1 MLILKA
7 AKAHIRAENE
17 RLILE
22 AGERIFAQHGFRGS
36 TMQMIAD
43 QAGLPK
49 ANLHYYFDSK
59 EKLYRCVV
67 EKIFEIWLQ
76 AASSFENSDEP
87 KEALK
92 LYIYEKMQISRRH
105 PYGSKVWANEV
116 MQEGEKRLEQV
127 EKFEKS
133 LQRQSAEQELL
144 KYHPDFV
151 EIRQDQK
158 FHDWVSEQPSAI
170 QDSVYKNNTD
180 VRWAARTIDLYKI
193 DTGKR
198 KTSNKS
204 AAEAVGRTSS
214 SAPKTTEKAIFS
226 ESVVQAMSDAE
237 YEANEEAITA
247 AIQAGNFSYDIS
259 GAAR

>member
-22 AGERIFAQHGFRGS
+22 AGERIFAQHGFRGA

-116 MQEGEKRLEQV
+116 MQGAPILQDFLETQLRSWTDGRIESIQAWIAAGKIRSV
-127 EKFEKS
+127 EPRWVMYMIWATTQHYADFGHQIETLNADAPLSEAQWEAASETVFEVIWNG
-133 LQRQSAEQELL
+133 L
-144 KYHPDFV
+144 
-151 EIRQDQK
+151 
-158 FHDWVSEQPSAI
+158 
-170 QDSVYKNNTD
+170 
-180 VRWAARTIDLYKI
+180 
-193 DTGKR
+193 
-198 KTSNKS
+198 
-204 AAEAVGRTSS
+204 
-214 SAPKTTEKAIFS
+214 APKQS
-226 ESVVQAMSDAE
+226 L
-237 YEANEEAITA
+237 
-247 AIQAGNFSYDIS
+247 
-259 GAAR
+259 

>member
-1 MLILKA
+1 VLILKA

-67 EKIFEIWLQ
+67 EKIFEIWMQ

-116 MQEGEKRLEQV
+116 MQG
-127 EKFEKS
+127 
-133 LQRQSAEQELL
+133 A
-144 KYHPDFV
+144 P
-151 EIRQDQK
+151 I
-158 FHDWVSEQPSAI
+158 I
-170 QDSVYKNNTD
+170 QDFLETQLRSWTD
-180 VRWAARTIDLYKI
+180 
-193 DTGKR
+193 
-198 KTSNKS
+198 
-204 AAEAVGRTSS
+204 GR
-214 SAPKTTEKAIFS
+214 I
-226 ESVVQAMSDAE
+226 ES
-237 YEANEEAITA
+237 
-247 AIQAGNFSYDIS
+247 IQAWI
-259 GAAR
+259 AAGKIRPVEPRWVMYMIWATTQHYADFGHQIETLNADAPLSEAQWEAASETVFEVIWNGLEPKQSL

>member
-22 AGERIFAQHGFRGS
+22 AGERIFAQHGFRGA

-116 MQEGEKRLEQV
+116 MQG
-127 EKFEKS
+127 
-133 LQRQSAEQELL
+133 A
-144 KYHPDFV
+144 P
-151 EIRQDQK
+151 I
-158 FHDWVSEQPSAI
+158 I
-170 QDSVYKNNTD
+170 QDFLETQLRSWTD
-180 VRWAARTIDLYKI
+180 GRIESIQAWIAAGKIRPVEPRWVMYMIWATTQHYADFGHQIETLNADAPLSEAQWEAASETVFEVIWNGL
-193 DTGKR
+193 
-198 KTSNKS
+198 
-204 AAEAVGRTSS
+204 
-214 SAPKTTEKAIFS
+214 APKQS
-226 ESVVQAMSDAE
+226 L
-237 YEANEEAITA
+237 
-247 AIQAGNFSYDIS
+247 
-259 GAAR
+259 

>member
-22 AGERIFAQHGFRGS
+22 AGEGIFAQHGFRGA

-116 MQEGEKRLEQV
+116 MQG
-127 EKFEKS
+127 
-133 LQRQSAEQELL
+133 A
-144 KYHPDFV
+144 P
-151 EIRQDQK
+151 I
-158 FHDWVSEQPSAI
+158 I
-170 QDSVYKNNTD
+170 QDFLETQLRSWTDGRIESIQAWIAAGKIRSVEP
-180 VRWAARTIDLYKI
+180 RWVMYMIWATTQHYADFGHQIETLNADAPLSEAQWEAASETVFEVIWNGL
-193 DTGKR
+193 
-198 KTSNKS
+198 
-204 AAEAVGRTSS
+204 
-214 SAPKTTEKAIFS
+214 APKQS
-226 ESVVQAMSDAE
+226 L
-237 YEANEEAITA
+237 
-247 AIQAGNFSYDIS
+247 
-259 GAAR
+259 

>member
-1 MLILKA
+1 VLILKA

-116 MQEGEKRLEQV
+116 MQG
-127 EKFEKS
+127 
-133 LQRQSAEQELL
+133 A
-144 KYHPDFV
+144 P
-151 EIRQDQK
+151 I
-158 FHDWVSEQPSAI
+158 I
-170 QDSVYKNNTD
+170 QDFLETQMRSWTD
-180 VRWAARTIDLYKI
+180 
-193 DTGKR
+193 
-198 KTSNKS
+198 
-204 AAEAVGRTSS
+204 GR
-214 SAPKTTEKAIFS
+214 I
-226 ESVVQAMSDAE
+226 ES
-237 YEANEEAITA
+237 
-247 AIQAGNFSYDIS
+247 IQAWI
-259 GAAR
+259 AAGKIRPVEPRWVMYMIWATTQHYADFGHQIETLNADAPLSEAQWEAASETVFEVIWNGLEPKQSL

>member
-87 KEALK
+87 KESLK

-105 PYGSKVWANEV
+105 PYGSGA
-116 MQEGEKRLEQV
+116 
-127 EKFEKS
+127 
-133 LQRQSAEQELL
+133 
-144 KYHPDFV
+144 P
-151 EIRQDQK
+151 I
-158 FHDWVSEQPSAI
+158 I
-170 QDSVYKNNTD
+170 QDFLETQLRSWT
-180 VRWAARTIDLYKI
+180 
-193 DTGKR
+193 
-198 KTSNKS
+198 
-204 AAEAVGRTSS
+204 EGR
-214 SAPKTTEKAIFS
+214 I
-226 ESVVQAMSDAE
+226 ES
-237 YEANEEAITA
+237 
-247 AIQAGNFSYDIS
+247 IQAWI
-259 GAAR
+259 AAGKIRPVEPRWVMYMIWATTQHYADFGHQIETLNADAPLSEAQWEAASETVFEVIWNGLEPKQSL

>member
-59 EKLYRCVV
+59 EKLYRRVV

-116 MQEGEKRLEQV
+116 MQG
-127 EKFEKS
+127 
-133 LQRQSAEQELL
+133 A
-144 KYHPDFV
+144 P
-151 EIRQDQK
+151 I
-158 FHDWVSEQPSAI
+158 I
-170 QDSVYKNNTD
+170 QDFLETQLRSWTD
-180 VRWAARTIDLYKI
+180 GRIESIQAWIAAGKIRPVEPRWVMYMIWATTQHYADFGHQIETLNADAPLSEAQWEAASETVFEVIWNGL
-193 DTGKR
+193 
-198 KTSNKS
+198 
-204 AAEAVGRTSS
+204 
-214 SAPKTTEKAIFS
+214 APKQS
-226 ESVVQAMSDAE
+226 L
-237 YEANEEAITA
+237 
-247 AIQAGNFSYDIS
+247 
-259 GAAR
+259 

>member
-22 AGERIFAQHGFRGS
+22 AGERIFAQHGFRGA

-59 EKLYRCVV
+59 EKLYRCLV

-92 LYIYEKMQISRRH
+92 LYTYEKMPISRPH

-116 MQEGEKRLEQV
+116 MQG
-127 EKFEKS
+127 
-133 LQRQSAEQELL
+133 A
-144 KYHPDFV
+144 P
-151 EIRQDQK
+151 I
-158 FHDWVSEQPSAI
+158 I
-170 QDSVYKNNTD
+170 QDFLETQLRSWTDGCIESIQAWIAAGKIRSVEP
-180 VRWAARTIDLYKI
+180 RWVMYMIWATTQHYADFGHQIETLNADAPLSEAQWEAASETVFEVIWNGL
-193 DTGKR
+193 
-198 KTSNKS
+198 
-204 AAEAVGRTSS
+204 
-214 SAPKTTEKAIFS
+214 APKQS
-226 ESVVQAMSDAE
+226 L
-237 YEANEEAITA
+237 
-247 AIQAGNFSYDIS
+247 
-259 GAAR
+259 

>member
-116 MQEGEKRLEQV
+116 MQG
-127 EKFEKS
+127 
-133 LQRQSAEQELL
+133 A
-144 KYHPDFV
+144 P
-151 EIRQDQK
+151 I
-158 FHDWVSEQPSAI
+158 I
-170 QDSVYKNNTD
+170 QDFLETQLRSWTD
-180 VRWAARTIDLYKI
+180 
-193 DTGKR
+193 
-198 KTSNKS
+198 
-204 AAEAVGRTSS
+204 GR
-214 SAPKTTEKAIFS
+214 I
-226 ESVVQAMSDAE
+226 ES
-237 YEANEEAITA
+237 
-247 AIQAGNFSYDIS
+247 IQAWI
-259 GAAR
+259 AAGKIRPVEPRWVMYMIWATTQHDADFGQQIETLNADAPLSEAQWEAASETVFEVIWNGLEPKQSL

>member
-116 MQEGEKRLEQV
+116 MQG
-127 EKFEKS
+127 
-133 LQRQSAEQELL
+133 A
-144 KYHPDFV
+144 P
-151 EIRQDQK
+151 I
-158 FHDWVSEQPSAI
+158 I
-170 QDSVYKNNTD
+170 QDFLETQLRSWTD
-180 VRWAARTIDLYKI
+180 
-193 DTGKR
+193 
-198 KTSNKS
+198 
-204 AAEAVGRTSS
+204 GR
-214 SAPKTTEKAIFS
+214 I
-226 ESVVQAMSDAE
+226 ES
-237 YEANEEAITA
+237 
-247 AIQAGNFSYDIS
+247 IQAWI
-259 GAAR
+259 AAGKIRPVEPRWVMYMIWATTQHYADFGHQIETLNADAPLSEAQWEAASETVFEVIWNGLEPKQS

>member
-1 MLILKA
+1 MKA

-22 AGERIFAQHGFRGS
+22 AGERIFAQHGFRGA

-59 EKLYRCVV
+59 EKLYRRVV

-116 MQEGEKRLEQV
+116 MQG
-127 EKFEKS
+127 
-133 LQRQSAEQELL
+133 A
-144 KYHPDFV
+144 P
-151 EIRQDQK
+151 I
-158 FHDWVSEQPSAI
+158 I
-170 QDSVYKNNTD
+170 QDFLETQLRSWTD
-180 VRWAARTIDLYKI
+180 GRIESIQAWIAAGKIRPVEPRWVMYMIWATTQHYADFGHQIETLNADAPLSEAQWQAASETVFEVIWNGL
-193 DTGKR
+193 
-198 KTSNKS
+198 
-204 AAEAVGRTSS
+204 
-214 SAPKTTEKAIFS
+214 APKQS
-226 ESVVQAMSDAE
+226 L
-237 YEANEEAITA
+237 
-247 AIQAGNFSYDIS
+247 
-259 GAAR
+259 

>member
-1 MLILKA
+1 VLILKA

-59 EKLYRCVV
+59 EKLYRRVV

-116 MQEGEKRLEQV
+116 MQG
-127 EKFEKS
+127 
-133 LQRQSAEQELL
+133 A
-144 KYHPDFV
+144 P
-151 EIRQDQK
+151 I
-158 FHDWVSEQPSAI
+158 I
-170 QDSVYKNNTD
+170 QDFLETQLRSWTDGRIESIQAWIAAGKIRSVEP
-180 VRWAARTIDLYKI
+180 RWVMYMIWATTQHYADFGHQIETLNADAPLSEAQWEAASETVFEVIWNGL
-193 DTGKR
+193 
-198 KTSNKS
+198 
-204 AAEAVGRTSS
+204 
-214 SAPKTTEKAIFS
+214 APKQS
-226 ESVVQAMSDAE
+226 L
-237 YEANEEAITA
+237 
-247 AIQAGNFSYDIS
+247 
-259 GAAR
+259 

>member
-22 AGERIFAQHGFRGS
+22 AGERIFAQHGFRGA

-116 MQEGEKRLEQV
+116 MQG
-127 EKFEKS
+127 
-133 LQRQSAEQELL
+133 A
-144 KYHPDFV
+144 P
-151 EIRQDQK
+151 I
-158 FHDWVSEQPSAI
+158 I
-170 QDSVYKNNTD
+170 QDFLETQLRSWTDGRIESIQEWIAAGKIRSVEP
-180 VRWAARTIDLYKI
+180 RWVMYMIWATTQHYADFGHQIETLNADAPLSEAQWEAASETVFEVIWNGL
-193 DTGKR
+193 
-198 KTSNKS
+198 
-204 AAEAVGRTSS
+204 
-214 SAPKTTEKAIFS
+214 APKQS
-226 ESVVQAMSDAE
+226 L
-237 YEANEEAITA
+237 
-247 AIQAGNFSYDIS
+247 
-259 GAAR
+259 

>member
-1 MLILKA
+1 VLILKA

-116 MQEGEKRLEQV
+116 MQG
-127 EKFEKS
+127 
-133 LQRQSAEQELL
+133 A
-144 KYHPDFV
+144 P
-151 EIRQDQK
+151 I
-158 FHDWVSEQPSAI
+158 I
-170 QDSVYKNNTD
+170 QDFLETQWRSWTD
-180 VRWAARTIDLYKI
+180 
-193 DTGKR
+193 
-198 KTSNKS
+198 
-204 AAEAVGRTSS
+204 GR
-214 SAPKTTEKAIFS
+214 I
-226 ESVVQAMSDAE
+226 ES
-237 YEANEEAITA
+237 
-247 AIQAGNFSYDIS
+247 IQAWI
-259 GAAR
+259 AAGKIRPVEPRWVMYMIWATTQHYADFGHQIETLNADAPLSEAQWEAASETVFEVIWNGLEPKQSL

>member
-22 AGERIFAQHGFRGS
+22 AGERIFAQHGFRGA

-116 MQEGEKRLEQV
+116 MQG
-127 EKFEKS
+127 
-133 LQRQSAEQELL
+133 A
-144 KYHPDFV
+144 P
-151 EIRQDQK
+151 I
-158 FHDWVSEQPSAI
+158 I
-170 QDSVYKNNTD
+170 QDFLETQLRSWTD
-180 VRWAARTIDLYKI
+180 GRIESIQAWIAAGKIRPVVPRWVMYMIWATTQHYADFGHQIETLNADAPLSEAQWEAASETVFEVIWNGL
-193 DTGKR
+193 
-198 KTSNKS
+198 
-204 AAEAVGRTSS
+204 
-214 SAPKTTEKAIFS
+214 APKQS
-226 ESVVQAMSDAE
+226 L
-237 YEANEEAITA
+237 
-247 AIQAGNFSYDIS
+247 
-259 GAAR
+259 

>member
-22 AGERIFAQHGFRGS
+22 AGERIFAQHGFRGA

-116 MQEGEKRLEQV
+116 MQG
-127 EKFEKS
+127 
-133 LQRQSAEQELL
+133 A
-144 KYHPDFV
+144 P
-151 EIRQDQK
+151 I
-158 FHDWVSEQPSAI
+158 I
-170 QDSVYKNNTD
+170 QDFLETQLRSWTD
-180 VRWAARTIDLYKI
+180 GRIESIQTWIAAGKIRPVEPRWVMYMIWATTQHYADFGHQIETLNADAPLSEAQWQAASETVFEVIWNGL
-193 DTGKR
+193 
-198 KTSNKS
+198 
-204 AAEAVGRTSS
+204 
-214 SAPKTTEKAIFS
+214 APKQS
-226 ESVVQAMSDAE
+226 L
-237 YEANEEAITA
+237 
-247 AIQAGNFSYDIS
+247 
-259 GAAR
+259 

>member
-17 RLILE
+17 RLIRE
-22 AGERIFAQHGFRGS
+22 AGERIFAQHGFRGA

-116 MQEGEKRLEQV
+116 MQG
-127 EKFEKS
+127 
-133 LQRQSAEQELL
+133 A
-144 KYHPDFV
+144 P
-151 EIRQDQK
+151 I
-158 FHDWVSEQPSAI
+158 I
-170 QDSVYKNNTD
+170 QDFLETQLRSWTDGRIESIQAWIAAGKIRSVEP
-180 VRWAARTIDLYKI
+180 RWVMYMIWATTQHYADFGHQIETLNADAPLSEAQWEAASETVFEVIWNGL
-193 DTGKR
+193 
-198 KTSNKS
+198 
-204 AAEAVGRTSS
+204 
-214 SAPKTTEKAIFS
+214 APKQS
-226 ESVVQAMSDAE
+226 L
-237 YEANEEAITA
+237 
-247 AIQAGNFSYDIS
+247 
-259 GAAR
+259 

>member
-22 AGERIFAQHGFRGS
+22 AGERIFAQHGFRGA

-67 EKIFEIWLQ
+67 EKIFVIWLQ

-116 MQEGEKRLEQV
+116 MQG
-127 EKFEKS
+127 
-133 LQRQSAEQELL
+133 A
-144 KYHPDFV
+144 P
-151 EIRQDQK
+151 I
-158 FHDWVSEQPSAI
+158 I
-170 QDSVYKNNTD
+170 QDFLETQLRSWTDGRIESIQAWIAAGKIRSVEP
-180 VRWAARTIDLYKI
+180 RWVMYMIWATTQHYADFGHQIETLNADAPLSEAQWEAASETVFEVIWNGL
-193 DTGKR
+193 
-198 KTSNKS
+198 
-204 AAEAVGRTSS
+204 
-214 SAPKTTEKAIFS
+214 APKQS
-226 ESVVQAMSDAE
+226 L
-237 YEANEEAITA
+237 
-247 AIQAGNFSYDIS
+247 
-259 GAAR
+259 

>member
-22 AGERIFAQHGFRGS
+22 AGERIFAQHGFRGA

-105 PYGSKVWANEV
+105 PYGSKVWAKEV
-116 MQEGEKRLEQV
+116 MQG
-127 EKFEKS
+127 
-133 LQRQSAEQELL
+133 A
-144 KYHPDFV
+144 P
-151 EIRQDQK
+151 I
-158 FHDWVSEQPSAI
+158 I
-170 QDSVYKNNTD
+170 QDFLETQLRSWTDGRIESIQAWIAAGKIRSVEP
-180 VRWAARTIDLYKI
+180 RWVMYMIWATTQHYADFGHQIETLNADAPLSEAQWEAASETVFEVIWNGL
-193 DTGKR
+193 
-198 KTSNKS
+198 
-204 AAEAVGRTSS
+204 
-214 SAPKTTEKAIFS
+214 APKQS
-226 ESVVQAMSDAE
+226 L
-237 YEANEEAITA
+237 
-247 AIQAGNFSYDIS
+247 
-259 GAAR
+259 

>member
-22 AGERIFAQHGFRGS
+22 AGERIFAQHGFRGA

-116 MQEGEKRLEQV
+116 MQG
-127 EKFEKS
+127 
-133 LQRQSAEQELL
+133 A
-144 KYHPDFV
+144 P
-151 EIRQDQK
+151 I
-158 FHDWVSEQPSAI
+158 I
-170 QDSVYKNNTD
+170 QDFLETQLRSWTDGRIESIQAWIAAGKIRSVEP
-180 VRWAARTIDLYKI
+180 RWVMYMIWATTQHYADFGHQIETLNADAPLSEAQWEAASETVFEVIWN
-193 DTGKR
+193 G
-198 KTSNKS
+198 
-204 AAEAVGRTSS
+204 V
-214 SAPKTTEKAIFS
+214 APKQS
-226 ESVVQAMSDAE
+226 L
-237 YEANEEAITA
+237 
-247 AIQAGNFSYDIS
+247 
-259 GAAR
+259 

>member
-116 MQEGEKRLEQV
+116 MQG
-127 EKFEKS
+127 
-133 LQRQSAEQELL
+133 A
-144 KYHPDFV
+144 P
-151 EIRQDQK
+151 I
-158 FHDWVSEQPSAI
+158 I
-170 QDSVYKNNTD
+170 QDFLETQLRSWTD
-180 VRWAARTIDLYKI
+180 
-193 DTGKR
+193 
-198 KTSNKS
+198 
-204 AAEAVGRTSS
+204 GR
-214 SAPKTTEKAIFS
+214 I
-226 ESVVQAMSDAE
+226 ES
-237 YEANEEAITA
+237 
-247 AIQAGNFSYDIS
+247 IQAWI
-259 GAAR
+259 AAGKIRSVEPRWVMYMIWATTQHYADFGHQIETLNADAPLSEAQWEAASETVFEVIWNGLEPKQSL

>member
-22 AGERIFAQHGFRGS
+22 AGERIFAQHGFRGA

-76 AASSFENSDEP
+76 AASSFENSNEP

-116 MQEGEKRLEQV
+116 MQG
-127 EKFEKS
+127 
-133 LQRQSAEQELL
+133 A
-144 KYHPDFV
+144 P
-151 EIRQDQK
+151 I
-158 FHDWVSEQPSAI
+158 I
-170 QDSVYKNNTD
+170 QDFLETQLRSWTDGRIESIQAWIAAGKIRSVD
-180 VRWAARTIDLYKI
+180 PRWVMYMIWATTQHYADFGHQIETLNADAPLSEAQWEAASETVFEVIWNGL
-193 DTGKR
+193 
-198 KTSNKS
+198 
-204 AAEAVGRTSS
+204 
-214 SAPKTTEKAIFS
+214 APKQS
-226 ESVVQAMSDAE
+226 L
-237 YEANEEAITA
+237 
-247 AIQAGNFSYDIS
+247 
-259 GAAR
+259 

>member
-49 ANLHYYFDSK
+49 SNLHYYFDSK

-116 MQEGEKRLEQV
+116 MQG
-127 EKFEKS
+127 
-133 LQRQSAEQELL
+133 A
-144 KYHPDFV
+144 P
-151 EIRQDQK
+151 I
-158 FHDWVSEQPSAI
+158 I
-170 QDSVYKNNTD
+170 QDFLETQLRSWTD
-180 VRWAARTIDLYKI
+180 
-193 DTGKR
+193 
-198 KTSNKS
+198 
-204 AAEAVGRTSS
+204 GR
-214 SAPKTTEKAIFS
+214 I
-226 ESVVQAMSDAE
+226 ES
-237 YEANEEAITA
+237 
-247 AIQAGNFSYDIS
+247 IQAWI
-259 GAAR
+259 AAGKIRPVEPRWVMYMIWATTQHYADFGHQIETLNADAPLSEAQWEAASETVFEVIWNGLEPKQSL

>member
-116 MQEGEKRLEQV
+116 MQG
-127 EKFEKS
+127 
-133 LQRQSAEQELL
+133 A
-144 KYHPDFV
+144 P
-151 EIRQDQK
+151 I
-158 FHDWVSEQPSAI
+158 I
-170 QDSVYKNNTD
+170 QDFLETQLRSWTD
-180 VRWAARTIDLYKI
+180 GRIESIQAWIAAGKIRPVEPRWVMYMIWATTQHYADFGHQIETLNADAPLSEAQWDAASETVFEVIWNGL
-193 DTGKR
+193 
-198 KTSNKS
+198 
-204 AAEAVGRTSS
+204 
-214 SAPKTTEKAIFS
+214 APKQS
-226 ESVVQAMSDAE
+226 L
-237 YEANEEAITA
+237 
-247 AIQAGNFSYDIS
+247 
-259 GAAR
+259 

>member
-22 AGERIFAQHGFRGS
+22 AGERIFAQHGFRGA

-116 MQEGEKRLEQV
+116 MQGAPIIQDFLETQLRSWTDGRIESIQAWIAAGKIRSV
-127 EKFEKS
+127 EPRWVMYMIWATTQHYADFGHQIETLNADAPLSEAQWQAASETVFEVIWNG
-133 LQRQSAEQELL
+133 LAPRQSL
-144 KYHPDFV
+144 
-151 EIRQDQK
+151 
-158 FHDWVSEQPSAI
+158 
-170 QDSVYKNNTD
+170 
-180 VRWAARTIDLYKI
+180 
-193 DTGKR
+193 
-198 KTSNKS
+198 
-204 AAEAVGRTSS
+204 
-214 SAPKTTEKAIFS
+214 
-226 ESVVQAMSDAE
+226 
-237 YEANEEAITA
+237 
-247 AIQAGNFSYDIS
+247 
-259 GAAR
+259 

>member
-22 AGERIFAQHGFRGS
+22 AGERIFAQHGFRGA

-49 ANLHYYFDSK
+49 ANLHYSFDSK

-67 EKIFEIWLQ
+67 QKIFEIWLQ

-116 MQEGEKRLEQV
+116 MQG
-127 EKFEKS
+127 
-133 LQRQSAEQELL
+133 A
-144 KYHPDFV
+144 P
-151 EIRQDQK
+151 I
-158 FHDWVSEQPSAI
+158 I
-170 QDSVYKNNTD
+170 QDFLETQLRSWTDGRIESIQAWIAAGKIRSVEP
-180 VRWAARTIDLYKI
+180 RWVMYMIWATTQHYADFGHQIETLNADAPLSEAQWEAASETVFEVIWNGL
-193 DTGKR
+193 
-198 KTSNKS
+198 
-204 AAEAVGRTSS
+204 
-214 SAPKTTEKAIFS
+214 APKQS
-226 ESVVQAMSDAE
+226 L
-237 YEANEEAITA
+237 
-247 AIQAGNFSYDIS
+247 
-259 GAAR
+259 

>member
-22 AGERIFAQHGFRGS
+22 AGERIFAQHGFRGA

-67 EKIFEIWLQ
+67 EKIFDIWLQ

-116 MQEGEKRLEQV
+116 MQG
-127 EKFEKS
+127 
-133 LQRQSAEQELL
+133 A
-144 KYHPDFV
+144 P
-151 EIRQDQK
+151 I
-158 FHDWVSEQPSAI
+158 I
-170 QDSVYKNNTD
+170 QDFLETQLRSWTDGRIESIQAWIAAGKIRSVEP
-180 VRWAARTIDLYKI
+180 RWVMYMIWATTQHYADFGHQIETLNADAPLSEAQWEAASETVFEVIWNGL
-193 DTGKR
+193 
-198 KTSNKS
+198 
-204 AAEAVGRTSS
+204 
-214 SAPKTTEKAIFS
+214 APKQS
-226 ESVVQAMSDAE
+226 L
-237 YEANEEAITA
+237 
-247 AIQAGNFSYDIS
+247 
-259 GAAR
+259 

>member
-116 MQEGEKRLEQV
+116 MQG
-127 EKFEKS
+127 
-133 LQRQSAEQELL
+133 A
-144 KYHPDFV
+144 P
-151 EIRQDQK
+151 I
-158 FHDWVSEQPSAI
+158 I
-170 QDSVYKNNTD
+170 QDFLETQLRSWTD
-180 VRWAARTIDLYKI
+180 
-193 DTGKR
+193 
-198 KTSNKS
+198 
-204 AAEAVGRTSS
+204 GR
-214 SAPKTTEKAIFS
+214 I
-226 ESVVQAMSDAE
+226 ES
-237 YEANEEAITA
+237 
-247 AIQAGNFSYDIS
+247 IQAWI
-259 GAAR
+259 AAGKIRPVEPRWVMYMIWATTQHYADFGHQIETLNADAPLNEAQWEAASETVFEVIWNGLEPKQSL

>member
-59 EKLYRCVV
+59 EKLYRRVV

-116 MQEGEKRLEQV
+116 MQG
-127 EKFEKS
+127 
-133 LQRQSAEQELL
+133 A
-144 KYHPDFV
+144 P
-151 EIRQDQK
+151 I
-158 FHDWVSEQPSAI
+158 I
-170 QDSVYKNNTD
+170 QDFLETQLRSWTD
-180 VRWAARTIDLYKI
+180 
-193 DTGKR
+193 
-198 KTSNKS
+198 
-204 AAEAVGRTSS
+204 GR
-214 SAPKTTEKAIFS
+214 I
-226 ESVVQAMSDAE
+226 ES
-237 YEANEEAITA
+237 
-247 AIQAGNFSYDIS
+247 IQAWI
-259 GAAR
+259 AAGKIRSVEPRWVMYMIWATTQHYADFGHQIETLNADAPLSEAQWEAASETVFEVLWNGLEPKQSL

>member
-1 MLILKA
+1 MKA

-22 AGERIFAQHGFRGS
+22 AGERIFAQHGFRGA

-67 EKIFEIWLQ
+67 EKIFDIWLQ

-105 PYGSKVWANEV
+105 PYGSKVWASEV
-116 MQEGEKRLEQV
+116 MQG
-127 EKFEKS
+127 
-133 LQRQSAEQELL
+133 A
-144 KYHPDFV
+144 P
-151 EIRQDQK
+151 I
-158 FHDWVSEQPSAI
+158 I
-170 QDSVYKNNTD
+170 QDFLETQLRSWTD
-180 VRWAARTIDLYKI
+180 GRIESIQAWIAAGKIRPVEPRWVMYMIWATTQHYADFGHQIETLNADAPLSEAQWQAASETVFEVIWNGL
-193 DTGKR
+193 
-198 KTSNKS
+198 
-204 AAEAVGRTSS
+204 
-214 SAPKTTEKAIFS
+214 APKQS
-226 ESVVQAMSDAE
+226 L
-237 YEANEEAITA
+237 
-247 AIQAGNFSYDIS
+247 
-259 GAAR
+259 

>member
-22 AGERIFAQHGFRGS
+22 AGERIFAQHGFRGA

-116 MQEGEKRLEQV
+116 MQG
-127 EKFEKS
+127 
-133 LQRQSAEQELL
+133 A
-144 KYHPDFV
+144 P
-151 EIRQDQK
+151 I
-158 FHDWVSEQPSAI
+158 I
-170 QDSVYKNNTD
+170 QDFLETQLRTWTD
-180 VRWAARTIDLYKI
+180 GRIESIQAWIAAGKIRPVEPRWVMYMIWATTQHYADFGHQIETLNADAPLSEAQWEAASETVFEVIWNGL
-193 DTGKR
+193 
-198 KTSNKS
+198 
-204 AAEAVGRTSS
+204 
-214 SAPKTTEKAIFS
+214 APKQS
-226 ESVVQAMSDAE
+226 L
-237 YEANEEAITA
+237 
-247 AIQAGNFSYDIS
+247 
-259 GAAR
+259 

>member
-22 AGERIFAQHGFRGS
+22 AGERIFAQHGFRGA

-59 EKLYRCVV
+59 EKLYRCVF

-116 MQEGEKRLEQV
+116 MQG
-127 EKFEKS
+127 
-133 LQRQSAEQELL
+133 A
-144 KYHPDFV
+144 P
-151 EIRQDQK
+151 I
-158 FHDWVSEQPSAI
+158 I
-170 QDSVYKNNTD
+170 QDFLETQLRSWTDGRIESIQAWIAAGKIRSVEP
-180 VRWAARTIDLYKI
+180 RWVMYMIWATTQHYADFGHQIETLNADAPLSEAQWEAASETVFEVIWNGL
-193 DTGKR
+193 
-198 KTSNKS
+198 
-204 AAEAVGRTSS
+204 
-214 SAPKTTEKAIFS
+214 APKQS
-226 ESVVQAMSDAE
+226 L
-237 YEANEEAITA
+237 
-247 AIQAGNFSYDIS
+247 
-259 GAAR
+259 

>member
-22 AGERIFAQHGFRGS
+22 AGERIFAQHGFRGA

-105 PYGSKVWANEV
+105 PYGSKVWANGV
-116 MQEGEKRLEQV
+116 MQG
-127 EKFEKS
+127 
-133 LQRQSAEQELL
+133 A
-144 KYHPDFV
+144 P
-151 EIRQDQK
+151 I
-158 FHDWVSEQPSAI
+158 I
-170 QDSVYKNNTD
+170 QDFLETQLRSWTD
-180 VRWAARTIDLYKI
+180 
-193 DTGKR
+193 
-198 KTSNKS
+198 
-204 AAEAVGRTSS
+204 GR
-214 SAPKTTEKAIFS
+214 I
-226 ESVVQAMSDAE
+226 ES
-237 YEANEEAITA
+237 
-247 AIQAGNFSYDIS
+247 IQAWI
-259 GAAR
+259 AAGKIRPVEPRWVMYMIWATTQHYADFGHQIETLNADAPLSEAQWEAASETVFEVIWNGLEPKQSL

>member
-116 MQEGEKRLEQV
+116 MQG
-127 EKFEKS
+127 
-133 LQRQSAEQELL
+133 A
-144 KYHPDFV
+144 P
-151 EIRQDQK
+151 I
-158 FHDWVSEQPSAI
+158 I
-170 QDSVYKNNTD
+170 QDFLETQLRSWTDGRIESIQAWIAAGKIRSVEP
-180 VRWAARTIDLYKI
+180 RWVMYMIWATTQHYADFGHQIETLNADAPLSEAQWEAASETVFEVIWNGL
-193 DTGKR
+193 
-198 KTSNKS
+198 
-204 AAEAVGRTSS
+204 
-214 SAPKTTEKAIFS
+214 APKQS
-226 ESVVQAMSDAE
+226 L
-237 YEANEEAITA
+237 
-247 AIQAGNFSYDIS
+247 
-259 GAAR
+259 

>member
-116 MQEGEKRLEQV
+116 MQG
-127 EKFEKS
+127 
-133 LQRQSAEQELL
+133 A
-144 KYHPDFV
+144 P
-151 EIRQDQK
+151 I
-158 FHDWVSEQPSAI
+158 I
-170 QDSVYKNNTD
+170 QDFLETQLRSWTD
-180 VRWAARTIDLYKI
+180 GRIESIQAWIAAGKIRPVEPRWVMYMIWATTQHYADFGHQIETLNADAPLSEAQWEAASETVFEVIWNGL
-193 DTGKR
+193 
-198 KTSNKS
+198 
-204 AAEAVGRTSS
+204 
-214 SAPKTTEKAIFS
+214 APKQS
-226 ESVVQAMSDAE
+226 L
-237 YEANEEAITA
+237 
-247 AIQAGNFSYDIS
+247 
-259 GAAR
+259 

>member
-22 AGERIFAQHGFRGS
+22 AGERIFAQHGFRGA

-116 MQEGEKRLEQV
+116 MQG
-127 EKFEKS
+127 
-133 LQRQSAEQELL
+133 A
-144 KYHPDFV
+144 P
-151 EIRQDQK
+151 I
-158 FHDWVSEQPSAI
+158 I
-170 QDSVYKNNTD
+170 QDFLETQLRSWTDGRIESIQAWIAAGKIRSVEP
-180 VRWAARTIDLYKI
+180 RWVMYMIWATTQHYADFGHQIETLNADAPLSEAQWQAASETVFEVIWNGL
-193 DTGKR
+193 
-198 KTSNKS
+198 
-204 AAEAVGRTSS
+204 
-214 SAPKTTEKAIFS
+214 APKQS
-226 ESVVQAMSDAE
+226 L
-237 YEANEEAITA
+237 
-247 AIQAGNFSYDIS
+247 
-259 GAAR
+259 

>member
-22 AGERIFAQHGFRGS
+22 AGERIFAQHGFRGA

-116 MQEGEKRLEQV
+116 MQG
-127 EKFEKS
+127 
-133 LQRQSAEQELL
+133 A
-144 KYHPDFV
+144 P
-151 EIRQDQK
+151 I
-158 FHDWVSEQPSAI
+158 I
-170 QDSVYKNNTD
+170 QDFLETQLRSWTD
-180 VRWAARTIDLYKI
+180 GRIESIQAWIASGKIRPIEPRWVMYMIWATTQHYADFGHQIETLNADAPLSEAQWEAASETVFEVIWNGL
-193 DTGKR
+193 
-198 KTSNKS
+198 
-204 AAEAVGRTSS
+204 
-214 SAPKTTEKAIFS
+214 APKQS
-226 ESVVQAMSDAE
+226 L
-237 YEANEEAITA
+237 
-247 AIQAGNFSYDIS
+247 
-259 GAAR
+259 

>member
-22 AGERIFAQHGFRGS
+22 AGERIFAQHGFRGA

-43 QAGLPK
+43 QADLPK

-116 MQEGEKRLEQV
+116 MQG
-127 EKFEKS
+127 
-133 LQRQSAEQELL
+133 A
-144 KYHPDFV
+144 P
-151 EIRQDQK
+151 I
-158 FHDWVSEQPSAI
+158 I
-170 QDSVYKNNTD
+170 QDFLETQLRSWTDGRIESIQAWIAAGKIRSVEP
-180 VRWAARTIDLYKI
+180 RWVMYMIWATTQHYADFGHQIETLNADAPLSEAQWEAASETVFEVIWNGL
-193 DTGKR
+193 
-198 KTSNKS
+198 
-204 AAEAVGRTSS
+204 
-214 SAPKTTEKAIFS
+214 APK
-226 ESVVQAMSDAE
+226 Q
-237 YEANEEAITA
+237 NL
-247 AIQAGNFSYDIS
+247 
-259 GAAR
+259 

>member
-22 AGERIFAQHGFRGS
+22 AGERIFAQHGFRGA

-116 MQEGEKRLEQV
+116 MQG
-127 EKFEKS
+127 
-133 LQRQSAEQELL
+133 A
-144 KYHPDFV
+144 P
-151 EIRQDQK
+151 I
-158 FHDWVSEQPSAI
+158 I
-170 QDSVYKNNTD
+170 QDFLETQLRSWTD
-180 VRWAARTIDLYKI
+180 GRIESIQAWIAAGKIRPVEPRWVMYMIWATTQHYADFGHQIETLNADAPLSEAQWQAASETVFEVIWNGL
-193 DTGKR
+193 
-198 KTSNKS
+198 
-204 AAEAVGRTSS
+204 
-214 SAPKTTEKAIFS
+214 APKQS
-226 ESVVQAMSDAE
+226 L
-237 YEANEEAITA
+237 
-247 AIQAGNFSYDIS
+247 
-259 GAAR
+259 